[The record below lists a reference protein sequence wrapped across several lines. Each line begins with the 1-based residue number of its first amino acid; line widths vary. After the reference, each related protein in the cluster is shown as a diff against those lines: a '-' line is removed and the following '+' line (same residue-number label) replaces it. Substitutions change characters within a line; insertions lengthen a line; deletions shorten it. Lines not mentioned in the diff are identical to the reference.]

1 MVDFSKYLK
10 RNQPIEAKESKM
22 SNEFMA
28 SYGTDNGPKELPAIG
43 SHQAVCAQVHSL
55 GYQMFKGQISFSP
68 KCVFVFELDEKMK
81 SGEMAGKPFIV
92 SERHGQYMGKP
103 GKSSNLRKFL
113 EKWKG
118 KEYTEEEAKATNIKK
133 CEGIPCT
140 LLIDHE
146 PKEGGGFY
154 AKIVGISKRD
164 ATKPVVP
171 VTYTEVPNWIIEE
184 KSKQVPPPR
193 QEQAQ
198 MAPAGGPPSTAESE
212 ELPF

>member
-10 RNQPIEAKESKM
+10 RNQPIEAKEVKM
-22 SNEFMA
+22 ENEFMA
-28 SYGTDNGPKELPAIG
+28 SYGTDNGPKELPSIG

-55 GYQMFKGQISFSP
+55 GYQVFKGQVSFSP

-81 SGEMAGKPFIV
+81 GGQMAGKPFV
-92 SERHGQYMGKP
+92 LSERHGQYMGKP

-133 CEGIPCT
+133 CEGQPCT

-146 PKEGGGFY
+146 PVDGGGFR
-154 AKIVGISKRD
+154 AKIVGISRRN
-164 ATKPVVP
+164 PVLPLVP
-171 VTYTEVPNWIIEE
+171 VTYTEVPKWIVKE
-184 KSKQVPPPR
+184 KAEQVP
-193 QEQAQ
+193 
-198 MAPAGGPPSTAESE
+198 APHQTQGATAPVGGPPSEAELE
-212 ELPF
+212 TLPF